1 MILPSYTFYGG
12 NVVFVPVHLFFTAA
26 HFDLG
31 GRYHFSFS
39 DRRYKIFMFF
49 FQQIGR
55 KIENW
60 FPCFFN
66 SYLAFPRL
74 CRNLNLVLRKTGL
87 WCCCFFFLL
96 FLSPGGHE
104 IYHQKYSLP
113 FSFRCSSL
121 KFRLLHVIFTLLA
134 FVDITS
140 NDFAIK
146 LQT

>member
-12 NVVFVPVHLFFTAA
+12 NAVFVPVHLFFTAA

-39 DRRYKIFMFF
+39 YRRYKIFMFV

-66 SYLAFPRL
+66 PYLAFPRL

-87 WCCCFFFLL
+87 WCCCFFF
-96 FLSPGGHE
+96 
-104 IYHQKYSLP
+104 
-113 FSFRCSSL
+113 FSFKVPVAMRFTTKNTLCRSLSVAHHLSSVSCTLYLLCS
-121 KFRLLHVIFTLLA
+121 RLLI
-134 FVDITS
+134 
-140 NDFAIK
+140 
-146 LQT
+146 